1 MGLSLIALLM
11 LTGSLSMKTI
21 VEQQVGSG
29 IWNVLL
35 QPVGFLIF
43 LICAFAETNR
53 TPFDLPEAENELN
66 FGYHQEYSSMKLGFY
81 LFAEYINMFI
91 SSAVMATLYFG
102 GYDIPFVNEASLS
115 AKWGTNLVTVLGS
128 ITLLA
133 KVVFFLFLFM
143 WVRWTI
149 PRFRYDQLMDLGW
162 KKLIPLALAN
172 MLITGAVILWLNK

>member
-1 MGLSLIALLM
+1 VA
-11 LTGSLSMKTI
+11 
-21 VEQQVGSG
+21 SG

-115 AKWGTNLVTVLGS
+115 ASWGTNLVTVLGS
-128 ITLLA
+128 ISLLL
-133 KVVFFLFLFM
+133 KIGFFLFLFM

-172 MLITGAVILWLNK
+172 MLITGAVILWLNKQV